1 MSLPVL
7 SVRAPDISYQ
17 PLMFAEDYFMKD
29 QSSHNWLYQTKTFAS
44 LYERIVGEAT
54 SIVFWRELK
63 ERFLDFI
70 PEGGRILEIGSGP
83 GFQAIKICQYRR
95 DLEIIASDFSSEM
108 ISLGK
113 KNYQELILQDQHIS
127 RVQSHLS
134 FVQADAMDLSHF
146 DSETFDGIYSV
157 GAIKHFPAPIRGL
170 NECIRILKPGGRMFF
185 SEFFAEASVTDI
197 MNLVK
202 HVRIPGLL
210 KPTFSRFLHNKH
222 KKLVPDKADIEK
234 WENEL
239 SSKGFPISEYL
250 PEYPF
255 FILKFDKK

>member
-83 GFQAIKICQYRR
+83 GFQALKILQHRR
-95 DLEIIASDFSSEM
+95 DLEIIASDFSAEM

-157 GAIKHFPAPIRGL
+157 GAIKHFPDRIRGL
-170 NECIRILKPGGRMFF
+170 NECIRILKPGGKIFF
-185 SEFFAEASVTDI
+185 SEFFAEASVTDM
-197 MNLVK
+197 MNLIK
-202 HVRIPGLL
+202 HVRIPDFL
-210 KPTFSRFLHNKH
+210 KPTFSRFLHSKH

-234 WENEL
+234 WEQEL
-239 SSKGFPISEYL
+239 SSKGFAFSEYL
-250 PEYPF
+250 QGYPF
-255 FILKFDKK
+255 FMLKLDKK

>member
-1 MSLPVL
+1 
-7 SVRAPDISYQ
+7 
-17 PLMFAEDYFMKD
+17 MKN
-29 QSSHNWLYQTKTFAS
+29 QSSHNFVQWLYQTKTCTS

-63 ERFLDFI
+63 ERFLNFI

-83 GFQAIKICQYRR
+83 GFQALKILQHRR

-113 KNYQELILQDQHIS
+113 KNYQELILQDEHIR

-146 DSETFDGIYSV
+146 GSETFDGIYSLA
-157 GAIKHFPAPIRGL
+157 AIKHFPDPIRGL
-170 NECIRILKPGGRMFF
+170 NECIRILKPEGQMFF
-185 SEFFAEASVTDI
+185 SEFFAEASVTDM
-197 MNLVK
+197 MNFAK

-210 KPTFSRFLHNKH
+210 KPTISRFFH
-222 KKLVPDKADIEK
+222 LVMRNEAPDKADVEK
-234 WENEL
+234 WKNEL
-239 SSKGFPISEYL
+239 WSNSFSLSEYL
-250 PEYPF
+250 PGYPF
-255 FILKFDKK
+255 FILKFEKK